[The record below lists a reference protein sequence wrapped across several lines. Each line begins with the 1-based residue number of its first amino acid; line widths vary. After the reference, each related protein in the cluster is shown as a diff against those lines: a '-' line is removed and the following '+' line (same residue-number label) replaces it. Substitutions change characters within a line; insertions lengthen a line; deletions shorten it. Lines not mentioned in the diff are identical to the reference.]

1 MGANHS
7 YDKAIGGVPENAR
20 THTDTG
26 YRISGHK
33 VVVQTSNV
41 KQSANILNSNSR
53 NPIYMI
59 GNVSKSDSSIRIQKV
74 NIFSGHHLSLEVN
87 IKYDQHGHIKAFT
100 GKEGGTHCHTW
111 TVDKQGSM
119 YRVDGHKKLSSKYN
133 ALLNQIVEFNNKHYK
148 YHGKS

>member
-26 YRISGHK
+26 RRVGQHK
-33 VVVQTSNV
+33 VVVQTKQV
-41 KQSANILNSNSR
+41 QQSANILNSNSR
-53 NPIYMI
+53 NPIYLI
-59 GNVSKSDSSIRIQKV
+59 GKVSKTDSSIKIQKI

-87 IKYDQHGHIKAFT
+87 IKYDQHGNIKSFT
-100 GKEGGTHCHTW
+100 GGDSGTHCHEW
-111 TVDKQGSM
+111 KVDKQGGM
-119 YRVDGHKKLSSKYN
+119 YRVEGHKKLSSKYN
-133 ALLNQIVEFNNKHYK
+133 TLLKQIVEFNNKHYK